1 VPLVIG
7 GQVERW
13 GEERQTDAS
22 KEHYPKPPKGA
33 WSKYLEKK
41 EVVLNQFI
49 GIVITIALL
58 TFEHK
63 IQNKDHILAEL
74 QWWLVTELLVYLNW
88 TSLFELN

>member
-1 VPLVIG
+1 
-7 GQVERW
+7 
-13 GEERQTDAS
+13 
-22 KEHYPKPPKGA
+22 
-33 WSKYLEKK
+33 
-41 EVVLNQFI
+41 
-49 GIVITIALL
+49 VITIALL